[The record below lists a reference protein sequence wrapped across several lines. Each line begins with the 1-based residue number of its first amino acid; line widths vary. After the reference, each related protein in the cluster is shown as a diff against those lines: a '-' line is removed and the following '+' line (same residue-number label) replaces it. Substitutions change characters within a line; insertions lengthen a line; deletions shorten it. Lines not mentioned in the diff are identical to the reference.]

1 MKSII
6 TSLSKKAFAISI
18 LISLTCI
25 SNAQESN
32 IYEQDNNWITKTEQN
47 LQFQADVFYIYPT
60 VYFSSTPDNMKLD
73 DLELREKAKGV
84 YLEQASVFFKS
95 ANMFA
100 PYYPQ
105 MSIACL
111 TLPKEEHDK
120 YYSIAYSETKK
131 ALLYYLKN
139 MNQGRPFIL
148 AGHSQGSILGI
159 DLMKEL
165 FDDQELQEQ
174 LIAAYLIGYS
184 VTTEDLKNYPQLKIA
199 QRETDNGVIIT
210 YNTQAPNT
218 TGSPVLLAT
227 AACVNPLSWTTD
239 NTLASSNKNLGAVF
253 FDNNHIA
260 LPDQTHYTN
269 AQIDSSTGALVVST
283 PNPDDFYTEG
293 KSFFPK
299 GVYHA
304 NDYQFFYRNL
314 EENAQKRINAYF
326 EKNKI
331 IKQ

>member
-1 MKSII
+1 MISII
-6 TSLSKKAFAISI
+6 SNSMKESTFFLLMFLLLSNLYAQKPDTYSFDENW
-18 LISLTCI
+18 I
-25 SNAQESN
+25 SNPKGRLTHEV
-32 IYEQDNNWITKTEQN
+32 
-47 LQFQADVFYIYPT
+47 DVFYIYPT
-60 VYFSSTPDNMKLD
+60 VYFSETPTNMELTD
-73 DLELREKAKGV
+73 ESLREKAYGV

-111 TLPKEEHDK
+111 MLAEEEEEK
-120 YYSIAYSETKK
+120 YYSIAYNEVKK
-131 ALLYYLKN
+131 ALQYYLEHLN
-139 MNQGRPFIL
+139 NGRPFIL

-165 FDDQELQEQ
+165 FVDKELQEQ

-184 VTTEDLKNYPQLKIA
+184 ITKDDLEKFPQLKIA
-199 QRETDNGVIIT
+199 QEETDLGVIIT
-210 YNTQAPNT
+210 YNTQSPGA

-227 AACVNPLSWTTD
+227 AACINPLSWTTD
-239 NTLASSNKNLGAVF
+239 FIIATESLNLGAVF
-253 FDNNHIA
+253 FDENHKV
-260 LPDQTHYTN
+260 LPDQNNYTS
-269 AQIDSSTGALVVST
+269 AQIDKKSGALIAAT

-299 GVYHA
+299 GIYHA

-314 EENAQKRINAYF
+314 EENAKKRIDSYLA
-326 EKNKI
+326 KK
-331 IKQ
+331 KTKK